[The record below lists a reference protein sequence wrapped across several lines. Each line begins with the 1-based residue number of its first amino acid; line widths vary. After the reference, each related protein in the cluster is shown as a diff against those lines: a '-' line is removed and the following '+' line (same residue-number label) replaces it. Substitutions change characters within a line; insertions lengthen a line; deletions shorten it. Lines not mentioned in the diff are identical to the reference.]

1 MIFIFSE
8 ISFDKF
14 HPEYKNIFRVNTQGK
29 FEGSGFNTAYSNI
42 PCGPAFT
49 EEIPELVA
57 FTRMRT
63 TGQRLLKYGENN
75 LLEDKFVY
83 ADSGIFS
90 IFKLDMIAG
99 DPAKALSEPKTLVLT
114 EKIAIKL
121 FGNEDPLGK
130 MISVNADTNMFRVT
144 GIIHDLPNET
154 HLDFNILASFISEP
168 DANSDFWLANSLFTY
183 VLAEPGASEEAM
195 EQKMEEITF
204 RNIEPQ
210 LQQIFGIT
218 AEDFK
223 NSDDKYGYFLQ
234 PLSDVHLNTEITG
247 GFKPAHERKYLWIFS
262 FIALFI
268 IVIASINFMNMST
281 ARSASRAKEVGLR
294 KVVGSTR
301 SMLISQFMWESIL
314 MSFFSFIIALIIVEL
329 SLPYFNQIVDIELS
343 VNYLKTWYTIPILLI
358 ITLFVGILSG
368 SYPAFVLA
376 SFKPVDVLK
385 GQLTKGVK
393 GGWLRSTLVILQF
406 SISILIIIGTIVI
419 FSQLNYMLKKDLGF
433 QKDRLIVLDRVW
445 PLGNRIQTFIQELEK
460 LPGVEMAS
468 NSTAY
473 PGNSNNNNG
482 YQIKGRDRAKT
493 YLFIT
498 TFTDYKFLDVYGM
511 QMASGRFFDR
521 QFPSDSMV
529 CVVNETALKRYAIED
544 PYNTI
549 ILQPDDQLSPQELR
563 IIGVVKDFHQESL
576 HTPIEPCIFL
586 LKREWW
592 TWGGY
597 ITVKLSENLKSTR
610 PTLEQIEAK
619 WQEFLPN
626 EPLLYDFFDDNYR
639 QLYSE
644 EIRTGRLALIFSI
657 LAIIIASMGLFGLT
671 MYTTEKRTKEIGIRK
686 VMGASSGNIVL
697 MITRNITLLV
707 VIATVI
713 AWAASYRIMMNWLEA
728 FPYRINLSIWV
739 FVLAALFALLLA
751 LVTVSLQAYR
761 AAKANPAE
769 SLHSE

>member
-1 MIFIFSE
+1 
-8 ISFDKF
+8 
-14 HPEYKNIFRVNTQGK
+14 
-29 FEGSGFNTAYSNI
+29 
-42 PCGPAFT
+42 
-49 EEIPELVA
+49 
-57 FTRMRT
+57 
-63 TGQRLLKYGENN
+63 
-75 LLEDKFVY
+75 
-83 ADSGIFS
+83 
-90 IFKLDMIAG
+90 
-99 DPAKALSEPKTLVLT
+99 
-114 EKIAIKL
+114 
-121 FGNEDPLGK
+121 
-130 MISVNADTNMFRVT
+130 
-144 GIIHDLPNET
+144 
-154 HLDFNILASFISEP
+154 
-168 DANSDFWLANSLFTY
+168 
-183 VLAEPGASEEAM
+183 
-195 EQKMEEITF
+195 
-204 RNIEPQ
+204 
-210 LQQIFGIT
+210 
-218 AEDFK
+218 
-223 NSDDKYGYFLQ
+223 
-234 PLSDVHLNTEITG
+234 
-247 GFKPAHERKYLWIFS
+247 
-262 FIALFI
+262 
-268 IVIASINFMNMST
+268 
-281 ARSASRAKEVGLR
+281 
-294 KVVGSTR
+294 
-301 SMLISQFMWESIL
+301 
-314 MSFFSFIIALIIVEL
+314 
-329 SLPYFNQIVDIELS
+329 
-343 VNYLKTWYTIPILLI
+343 
-358 ITLFVGILSG
+358 
-368 SYPAFVLA
+368 VLA